1 MMVDLSTSFA
11 GLTLQSPLILGSSG
25 LTRNVDRARTLVE
38 AGVGAVILKS
48 LFEEQILMQTGHLVA
63 KNDYPEA
70 NDYISSYVRSE
81 AIEDYIRIVREAK
94 AKLTV
99 PVIASIN
106 CTEAGSWVEFAE
118 RLRDAGADA
127 LEVNVMR
134 LETELFADPA
144 EIEAYYV
151 SIVTALAGKGLPN
164 HREALALPHE
174 PADARR

>member
-1 MMVDLSTSFA
+1 MTTPRL
-11 GLTLQSPLILGSSG
+11 
-25 LTRNVDRARTLVE
+25 
-38 AGVGAVILKS
+38 
-48 LFEEQILMQTGHLVA
+48 
-63 KNDYPEA
+63 

-151 SIVTALAGKGLPN
+151 SIVTALAGKGLPIIVKLSRY
-164 HREALALPHE
+164 HHE

>member
-1 MMVDLSTSFA
+1 MT
-11 GLTLQSPLILGSSG
+11 
-25 LTRNVDRARTLVE
+25 
-38 AGVGAVILKS
+38 
-48 LFEEQILMQTGHLVA
+48 
-63 KNDYPEA
+63 YPEA

-134 LETELFADPA
+134 LENG
-144 EIEAYYV
+144 
-151 SIVTALAGKGLPN
+151 ALRRSSRDRGLLRLHRHGTGGQGTPY